1 MRHTISRATET
12 EKQELPELGLV
23 ARKLREAALRR
34 AISRAK
40 EAEKQEL
47 SELALVAISEG
58 HVACLRVLTDSCK
71 EVNITIQGTL
81 ATTWTHLFFSCGIM
95 GT

>member
-34 AISRAK
+34 AISREK
-40 EAEKQEL
+40 EAEKQEKMDRWK
-47 SELALVAISEG
+47 ARAAILDPDNPNFTPLG
-58 HVACLRVLTDSCK
+58 RK
-71 EVNITIQGTL
+71 RR
-81 ATTWTHLFFSCGIM
+81 
-95 GT
+95 